1 MKSINSHKELE
12 IGYTIK
18 LNHDGISY
26 LYDIG
31 FKTIPSNIKVTNI
44 VTIDD
49 DFYVESDDIFGVKIA
64 IGEIESFTKN
74 EV

>member
-49 DFYVESDDIFGVKIA
+49 DIFGAKIA